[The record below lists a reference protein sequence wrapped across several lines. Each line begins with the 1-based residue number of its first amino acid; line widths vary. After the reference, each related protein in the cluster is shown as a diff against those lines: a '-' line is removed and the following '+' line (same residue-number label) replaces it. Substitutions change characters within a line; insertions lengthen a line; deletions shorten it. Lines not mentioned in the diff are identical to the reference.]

1 MPFDR
6 TPEVIHPGRRGEYKF
21 KALAGGQ
28 RNPVIERLGLFTC
41 IRYDVNLGSSQQG
54 TLKPVS
60 FPALIPHDEVHGL
73 PGLHVNP
80 RRRQVKIIHD
90 DGHFLILGR
99 TGREAKQD
107 DRQEFDHSPA
117 PC

>member
-1 MPFDR
+1 MAFDG
-6 TPEVIHPGRRGEYKF
+6 TSEVIHPGRRGEYEF

-28 RNPVIERLGLFTC
+28 RNPVIERLGLFAC

-54 TLKPVS
+54 TLKLVR
-60 FPALIPHDEVHGL
+60 FPALIPHHQAHGL

-80 RRRQVKIIHD
+80 SRREPKIVHD
-90 DGHFLILGR
+90 DPHFLILGR
-99 TGREAKQD
+99 TGREAQHE